1 MCSKSCLLTNSDWL
15 KLNTTIYPYNMIVAL
30 IRLNKPKKNSLW
42 NCGFFFYFSRLASL
56 ERIYMDTNIIKD
68 NLLQAP
74 RWPSG
79 HVSQLMNA
87 FTHGTI
93 KTCATTW
100 CVSDQIL
107 HSTHLYLSNTWSP
120 GRMCLSMIDMY
131 IAVHIYVFCCFN

>member
-1 MCSKSCLLTNSDWL
+1 MLKKLSLVNSDWL

-42 NCGFFFYFSRLASL
+42 NCVFFFNFSRLASL

-107 HSTHLYLSNTWSP
+107 HSTHLYLSYHVVSGENVSFHD
-120 GRMCLSMIDMY
+120 RHVY
-131 IAVHIYVFCCFN
+131 CCSYLCILLF